1 MAFSASPT
9 KFFLSFCPSFVLLSS
24 ITSVKTKHK
33 LPGISNFGCLSPTNF
48 HLSFGADLW
57 LLVAGSG
64 LLGQALWNE
73 NRSQFCRG
81 GPRPQDYLGSSNLP
95 AHIVNQDS
103 ASRILRQL

>member
-9 KFFLSFCPSFVLLSS
+9 MFFLSFCASFVLLSS

-33 LPGISNFGCLSPTNF
+33 LPGISNFGCLSPTNL

-64 LLGQALWNE
+64 LLGAGVVERNSVAIL
-73 NRSQFCRG
+73 
-81 GPRPQDYLGSSNLP
+81 PRRPKTARL
-95 AHIVNQDS
+95 
-103 ASRILRQL
+103 SRIVKSVRPHR